1 MTTFSNGWL
10 QIYLCMC
17 VLAAK
22 KNIHLLRLHISLLL
36 HSGIYQEDFPS
47 IRDRLS
53 KAMLDSVCS
62 KVQRHKNLNMYNK
75 NGVTPVSN
83 R

>member
-1 MTTFSNGWL
+1 MATF
-10 QIYLCMC
+10 QMHICLCMC
-17 VLAAK
+17 VFIAK
-22 KNIHLLRLHISLLL
+22 KNINIHLHISLL

-47 IRDRLS
+47 IKDRLS

-62 KVQRHKNLNMYNK
+62 KVQRHKNLNLYNK